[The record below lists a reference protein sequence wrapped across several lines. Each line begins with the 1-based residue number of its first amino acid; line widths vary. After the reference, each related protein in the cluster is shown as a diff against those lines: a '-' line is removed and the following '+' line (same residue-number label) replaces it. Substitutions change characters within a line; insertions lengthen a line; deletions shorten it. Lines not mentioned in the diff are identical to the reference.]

1 MKKVV
6 IIPGFCQTT
15 LGTVR
20 CLARKDVESWL
31 IGPKDSK
38 GPAYYSNI
46 PQKKIVLNDSGNLID
61 CLETLGKRF
70 PSKPALLLTADAHVV
85 EVANNLDIIKKY
97 YRCIL
102 PPLELVD
109 LLMDK
114 VKFSTLA
121 MKNGYKIPKTI
132 FISDREKLDHIEQYF
147 TFPFVL
153 KPYLLHS
160 RKINSSSELRE
171 YLRTF
176 SYINFKSMIIQEW
189 IPGEDDHL
197 YFCFLF
203 FDEERKIRAKFMA
216 RKIRQYPL
224 EYGTTSFCVS
234 THNQNLMKRSIKIF
248 EDLDYC
254 GFCSIEYKYHKKMNE
269 YFIMEPTVGRF
280 NQQIALTRV
289 AGVNFPLAM
298 LKYLYGER
306 VKSAE
311 QLNKKYWIYET
322 DDFLSLIKSGGLA
335 SYYKCLRQA
344 HSKVLFSKTDPLP
357 FFGGIYD
364 MVVRKVKKTVKREL
378 S

>member
-1 MKKVV
+1 
-6 IIPGFCQTT
+6 
-15 LGTVR
+15 
-20 CLARKDVESWL
+20 
-31 IGPKDSK
+31 
-38 GPAYYSNI
+38 
-46 PQKKIVLNDSGNLID
+46 
-61 CLETLGKRF
+61 
-70 PSKPALLLTADAHVV
+70 
-85 EVANNLDIIKKY
+85 
-97 YRCIL
+97 
-102 PPLELVD
+102 
-109 LLMDK
+109 
-114 VKFSTLA
+114 
-121 MKNGYKIPKTI
+121 
-132 FISDREKLDHIEQYF
+132 
-147 TFPFVL
+147 
-153 KPYLLHS
+153 
-160 RKINSSSELRE
+160 
-171 YLRTF
+171 
-176 SYINFKSMIIQEW
+176 
-189 IPGEDDHL
+189 
-197 YFCFLF
+197 
-203 FDEERKIRAKFMA
+203 MA